1 MLDTINMGAPRVSKT
16 EYRARYKA
24 LVKRL
29 IVLQQRAKEEGI
41 GMVVLFEGW
50 KGAGKG
56 SRISD
61 LVYNLDA
68 RDTTVHVTE
77 DLSPADT
84 QALKNDDFHALGYY
98 PPMSR
103 FWEALGNRNGMT
115 FYDRGW
121 YSLLAQYLID
131 HVAEYHPE
139 KLKKKKGCKYVSRTI
154 ERSVEAI
161 HAWETQLAADGYL
174 VVKFFLHIDE
184 ETQRKRLTKLHDDP
198 ATRWRVPE
206 DPSDELALYKATYRV
221 YDELLKRT
229 DFAECPWI
237 LLDALDRRRV
247 NLAVVQV
254 LVEKLEE
261 ALEAKPDA
269 DAEAAKAAASA
280 NSASQ
285 GSEKEYRDERVRS
298 AEENAQIKAAAEAQA
313 AEQAAQAPKESR
325 FYILPDHSRLRDV
338 DHSLT
343 LSREDYKV
351 QLKAEQARLFR
362 LEQEMYIKRMPLIV
376 MYEGWDAAGK
386 GGSIKRVAQALDA
399 RSYTIFPSP
408 APTKQDLAHPHLW
421 RYWTRLPRAGHVGIY
436 DRSWYGRVLVERIE
450 GFASTEQW
458 ARAYDEINEFE
469 YDLVGWGALLIKFW
483 VDISPE
489 NQLARFIAR
498 EENPDK
504 SWKLTSEDWRN
515 RDKYPQY
522 RQAVEDMFRLTSTDF
537 APWIIL
543 ESDDKL
549 YARIKALRIIN
560 EKLEE
565 CLHGS
570 LSKHVVAKK

>member
-1 MLDTINMGAPRVSKT
+1 MLESINMGAPRVSKT
-16 EYRARYKA
+16 EYRERYKT

-77 DLSPADT
+77 DLSQADND
-84 QALKNDDFHALGYY
+84 ALKDDDFWALGYY

-103 FWEALGNRNGMT
+103 FWKALGNRSGMT
-115 FYDRGW
+115 FFDRGW
-121 YSLLAQYLID
+121 YSLLSQYLVN
-131 HVAEYHPE
+131 HVVEHHS
-139 KLKKKKGCKYVSRTI
+139 KKTHKKTGCTYVERTI
-154 ERSVEAI
+154 ERSVESI
-161 HAWETQLAADGYL
+161 RAWETQLSADGYL

-184 ETQRKRLTKLHDDP
+184 ETQRKRLTKLHKDP
-198 ATRWRVPE
+198 STRWRVPH
-206 DPSDELALYKATYRV
+206 DPTEELDLYKATYDI
-221 YDELLKRT
+221 YDQLLEKT
-229 DFAECPWI
+229 DFVECPWI

-247 NLAVVQV
+247 NLSVVQV
-254 LVEKLEE
+254 LVDKLEA
-261 ALEAKPDA
+261 ALEKTPDA
-269 DAEAAKAAASA
+269 DTLAAKAAASA
-280 NSASQ
+280 NSSSQ
-285 GSEKEYRDERVRS
+285 GEEKEYRDERSRS
-298 AEENAQIKAAAEAQA
+298 SEENASILAAAQAQA
-313 AEQAAQAPKESR
+313 KKQGSLAPKESR
-325 FYILPDHSRLRDV
+325 FHILADYPRLKDV
-338 DHSLT
+338 DHT
-343 LSREDYKV
+343 LSLAREDYKT

-362 LEQEMYIKRMPLIV
+362 LEQEMYIKRVPLIV

-421 RYWTRLPRAGHVGIY
+421 RYWTRLPKAGHVGIY

-458 ARAYDEINEFE
+458 SRAYDEINEFE
-469 YDLVGWGALLIKFW
+469 YDLVTWGALLIKFW

-489 NQLARFIAR
+489 NQLARFVAR

-549 YARIKALRIIN
+549 YARIKALKVIN
-560 EKLEE
+560 EKLEQ
-565 CLHGS
+565 CLHADQLNHKGT
-570 LSKHVVAKK
+570 KK